1 MVVGVTE
8 GFTKSLELVELV
20 IELLIKDKKI
30 YIVLH
35 SLLLSNSRNY
45 I

>member
-20 IELLIKDKKI
+20 IELLIKDKI
-30 YIVLH
+30 RFSSWIIANIVLT
-35 SLLLSNSRNY
+35 LLP
-45 I
+45 

>member
-20 IELLIKDKKI
+20 IELQIKDKI
-30 YIVLH
+30 RFSSWIFSQYCFA
-35 SLLLSNSRNY
+35 SC
-45 I
+45 